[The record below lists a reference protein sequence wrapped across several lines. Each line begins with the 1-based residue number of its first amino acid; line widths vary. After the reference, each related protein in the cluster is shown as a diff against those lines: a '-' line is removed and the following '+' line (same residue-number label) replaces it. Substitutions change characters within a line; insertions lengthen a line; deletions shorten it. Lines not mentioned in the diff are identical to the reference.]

1 MHEASD
7 TGPPMP
13 SAARARFPS
22 TLVAGETAVRV
33 GDRVRVTEQAIEVL
47 GWNGYTRDCPV
58 ERWHRDAK
66 IAGK

>member
-13 SAARARFPS
+13 SGARARFPS

-33 GDRVRVTEQAIEVL
+33 TEQTIQVL
-47 GWNGYTRDCPV
+47 GGNGYTRDCPV

-66 IAGK
+66 IAGG